1 MYIFISIF
9 TQINK
14 IILIKLLGRRILLVI
29 FPPNFFSVMLPYPW
43 ICVVLVAFTYNSA
56 IPSGYESCPMYTPLD
71 VTIIPQKWQFIIIAK
86 IRIVLKVHKSLKANI
101 RLK

>member
-14 IILIKLLGRRILLVI
+14 IILIKLLGEVFYWLFPVLI
-29 FPPNFFSVMLPYPW
+29 FSIKLPYPW

-71 VTIIPQKWQFIIIAK
+71 ITIIPQNMAVYLNRENWNSNAK
-86 IRIVLKVHKSLKANI
+86 IMNHK
-101 RLK
+101 